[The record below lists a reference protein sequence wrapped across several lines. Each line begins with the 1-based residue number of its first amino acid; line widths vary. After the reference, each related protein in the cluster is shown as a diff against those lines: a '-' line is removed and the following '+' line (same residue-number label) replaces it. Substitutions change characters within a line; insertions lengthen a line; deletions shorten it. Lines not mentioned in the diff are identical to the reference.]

1 MIDLAKVKMAKSIRG
16 VSFSHLTL
24 DVMRL
29 IICYIGKKLVKINIP
44 DTILLGEKDKIWWN
58 FNLKDMKETIYT
70 FPFELD
76 DFQKEACE
84 HINHGKSVVVCAP
97 TGAGKTVIAQHAIH
111 KALEAGHRV
120 FYTTPLKALSNQ
132 KYGDFAT
139 KYGINNVGLLTGD
152 TSINRDAQVV
162 VMTTEVFRNMLYG
175 TNFGS
180 VTENMKNVKYVILD
194 EVHYMNDEQR
204 GTVWE
209 ESIIYCPTNIQI
221 VALSATVANADRL
234 TDWINTVHSRTE
246 LVNTDFRPV
255 PLRYYYFDSSQPN
268 TILPLLTPS
277 GQLNSKIRPE
287 KRQFYHRG
295 KLPQRS
301 VVKDVVRALHEKD
314 MLPAIYFTFSRK
326 KCDEQ
331 MEKCSSLCL
340 ITPDEQKQIKQIV
353 DEYLAEN
360 LYLYNN
366 KHIQYVLN
374 GFASHHAG
382 LLPGWKV
389 LIEKLF
395 QKGLIKVVFATET
408 LAAGINMPARSTVI
422 SSISKRTDSG
432 HRTLTPSEFLQ
443 MSGRAGRRGMDEIG
457 YVTVVGTSFQTPEEV
472 AELVLSNA
480 NPLESR
486 FSPRYSMVLNLLQRF
501 SLDEAKE
508 LILKS
513 FGYFS
518 ANSRLA
524 PLLHQQEEHQKII
537 DNLQEFICHH
547 KLTNQDL
554 FDYNKIREIYVEN
567 RRIFKT
573 IQKQERGKNR
583 ALSQDAIEFGR
594 KTKQMLEKMHSYPCD
609 NCKLF
614 KKHSKEIEILER
626 YTIKQKKLEKD
637 IEREKDIFWNNF
649 LAHRQVLMD
658 FGYLK
663 DDYPTEKGVMAS
675 QIRAENELFISE
687 IILSH
692 VLENLT
698 PGELASVVCAITTE
712 DLRADIYPQI
722 PISQAVRKTLNQMKN
737 IKRNLD
743 KSQKDNGIETPM
755 YINSYYSALIEMW
768 VNGAEWDTII
778 GQVEMG
784 EGDVVRIFKR
794 TVDLLRQFCVISNSP
809 EALVFTAREAIKGI
823 LREPIDVD

>member
-1 MIDLAKVKMAKSIRG
+1 MYK
-16 VSFSHLTL
+16 
-24 DVMRL
+24 
-29 IICYIGKKLVKINIP
+29 
-44 DTILLGEKDKIWWN
+44 
-58 FNLKDMKETIYT
+58 

-84 HINHGKSVVVCAP
+84 HINHNKSVVVCAP
-97 TGAGKTVIAQHAIH
+97 TGAGKTVIAEHAIH
-111 KALEAGHRV
+111 KALENGHRV

-132 KYGDFAT
+132 KYNDFSSQ
-139 KYGINNVGLLTGD
+139 YGINNVGLLTGD
-152 TSINRDAQVV
+152 TSINRDAQIV
-162 VMTTEVFRNMLYG
+162 VMTTEVFRNILYG
-175 TNFGS
+175 TNLGS
-180 VTENMKNVKYVILD
+180 VSDNLKNVKYVILD

-221 VALSATVANADRL
+221 VALSATVANAEQL
-234 TDWINTVHSRTE
+234 TDWINTVHSKTE
-246 LVNTDFRPV
+246 LINTDFRPV
-255 PLRYYYFDSSQPN
+255 PLRYYYFDSSQPT

-277 GQLNSKIRPE
+277 GQLNSKIKPE
-287 KRQFYHRG
+287 KRQFGR
-295 KLPQRS
+295 KRIPQRS
-301 VVKDVVRALHEKD
+301 VVKDVIRALHSKD

-331 MEKCSSLCL
+331 MEKCSSLML
-340 ITPDEQKQIKQIV
+340 VTPDEQRKIKEIV
-353 DEYLAEN
+353 EEYLEEN
-360 LYLYNN
+360 YYLAKN
-366 KHIQYVLN
+366 KHIEYILN
-374 GFASHHAG
+374 GVASHHAG

-432 HRTLTPSEFLQ
+432 HRILTPSEFLQ

-457 YVTVVGTSFQTPEEV
+457 YVTVIGTSFQSPEEV
-472 AELVLSNA
+472 ADLVLSEA
-480 NPLESR
+480 NPLESK
-486 FSPRYSMVLNLLQRF
+486 FSPSYSMVLNLLQRF

-518 ANSRLA
+518 STTRLA
-524 PLLHQQEEHQKII
+524 PLLKQQEENQKII
-537 DNLQEFICHH
+537 EELSGFICHY

-554 FDYNKIREIYVEN
+554 FEYNKIRQIYVEN

-573 IQKQERGKNR
+573 IQKQERYKKR
-583 ALSQDAIEFGR
+583 QLSPEAVAFGQ
-594 KTKQMLEKMHSYPCD
+594 KTKEMLKKLQSYPCD

-614 KKHSKEIEILER
+614 KKHMKEIDILQR
-626 YTIKQKKLEKD
+626 YENKQKKLVKQ
-637 IEREKDIFWNNF
+637 IEHEKDIFWNKF
-649 LAHRQVLMD
+649 LSHRAILKE

-663 DDYPTEKGVMAS
+663 EDYPTETGVTAS

-698 PGELASVVCAITTE
+698 PGGLAAVICAITTE
-712 DLRADIYPQI
+712 DLRAEIYPQI
-722 PISQAVRKTLNQMKN
+722 PISQEVRKTLNQIKN
-737 IKRNLD
+737 IKRRIE
-743 KSQKDNGIETPM
+743 KVQKDNDIETPM
-755 YINSYYSALIEMW
+755 YINSFYSALIEMW

-778 GQVEMG
+778 EQVEMG

-794 TVDLLRQFCVISNSP
+794 TIDVLRQFCIISNIP
-809 EALVFTAREAIKGI
+809 EALVFTAREAINGI
-823 LREPIDVD
+823 QREPIDLD

>member
-1 MIDLAKVKMAKSIRG
+1 M
-16 VSFSHLTL
+16 
-24 DVMRL
+24 
-29 IICYIGKKLVKINIP
+29 
-44 DTILLGEKDKIWWN
+44 
-58 FNLKDMKETIYT
+58 YT

-84 HINHGKSVVVCAP
+84 HINNGKSVVVCAP
-97 TGAGKTVIAQHAIH
+97 TGAGKTVIAEHAIH
-111 KALEAGHRV
+111 RALELGHRV

-132 KYGDFAT
+132 KYGDFST
-139 KYGINNVGLLTGD
+139 KYGINKVGLLTGD
-152 TSINRDAQVV
+152 TSINRDAQIV

-180 VTENMKNVKYVILD
+180 VTDNLKDVKYIVLD

-221 VALSATVANADRL
+221 VALSATVANAGQL

-268 TILPLLTPS
+268 TVLPLLTPS

-287 KRQFYHRG
+287 KRQFHQRG
-295 KLPQRS
+295 KTPQRS
-301 VVKDVVRALHEKD
+301 MVKDIIRVLHEKE

-331 MEKCSSLCL
+331 MEKCSSLVL
-340 ITPDEQKQIKQIV
+340 VTPDEQKQIRAIV

-360 LYLYNN
+360 PYLCNN
-366 KHIQYVLN
+366 KHLEYILN
-374 GFASHHAG
+374 GVASHHAG

-389 LIEKLF
+389 LVEKLF
-395 QKGLIKVVFATET
+395 QKGLIKAVFATET

-432 HRTLTPSEFLQ
+432 HRILTASEFLQ
-443 MSGRAGRRGMDEIG
+443 MSGRAGRRGMDEVG
-457 YVTVVGTSFQTPEEV
+457 YVTVVGTQFQSPEEV
-472 AELVLSNA
+472 AQLVLSDA

-486 FSPRYSMVLNLLQRF
+486 FSPTYSMVLNLLQRF
-501 SLDEAKE
+501 TLDEAKE

-518 ANSRLA
+518 YSTRLT
-524 PLLHQQEEHQKII
+524 PLLYQQEQNQKII
-537 DNLQEFICHH
+537 GEMEKFVCFKN
-547 KLTNQDL
+547 LTNQDL
-554 FDYNKIREIYVEN
+554 FEYNKTREIYVEN

-573 IQKQERGKNR
+573 IQKQERHKNR
-583 ALSQDAIEFGR
+583 PLSPEAIDFGN
-594 KTKQMLEKMHSYPCD
+594 KTKKLLNKMHAFPCD
-609 NCKLF
+609 TCKLF
-614 KKHSKEIEILER
+614 KKHSKEVEVLQRYQAKQAKLLKQIEN
-626 YTIKQKKLEKD
+626 
-637 IEREKDIFWNNF
+637 EKDIFWNIF
-649 LAHRQVLMD
+649 LAHRKVLTE
-658 FGYLK
+658 FLYLK
-663 DDYPTEKGVMAS
+663 DDYPTDKGIMAS
-675 QIRAENELFISE
+675 QIRSENELFISE

-698 PGELASVVCAITTE
+698 PGELASVICAITTE
-712 DLRADIYPQI
+712 DLRAEVYPQI
-722 PISQAVRKTLNQMKN
+722 PISQAVRKALNYIKN
-737 IKRNLD
+737 IKRNIE
-743 KSQKDNGIETPM
+743 KTQKENDIETPL

-768 VNGAEWDTII
+768 VNGAEWETISE
-778 GQVEMG
+778 QVEMG
-784 EGDVVRIFKR
+784 EGDIVRVFKR
-794 TVDLLRQFCVISNSP
+794 TVDVLRQFCTISNVP
-809 EALVFTAREAIKGI
+809 EALAFTAREAINGI

>member
-1 MIDLAKVKMAKSIRG
+1 MYS
-16 VSFSHLTL
+16 
-24 DVMRL
+24 
-29 IICYIGKKLVKINIP
+29 
-44 DTILLGEKDKIWWN
+44 
-58 FNLKDMKETIYT
+58 

-76 DFQKEACE
+76 EFQKEACE
-84 HINHGKSVVVCAP
+84 YIDNGKSVVVCAP

-111 KALEAGHRV
+111 RAIKAGHRV

-132 KYGDFAT
+132 KYGDFST

-152 TSINRDAQVV
+152 TSINRDAQIV

-221 VALSATVANADRL
+221 VALSATVANAEQL
-234 TDWINTVHSRTE
+234 TDWINTVHSHTE

-255 PLRYYYFDSSQPN
+255 PLRYYYFDSSQPH
-268 TILPLLTPS
+268 TVLPLLTPS

-287 KRQFYHRG
+287 KRQFHRHG

-301 VVKDVVRALHEKD
+301 VVKDVVRSLHEKD

-331 MEKCSSLCL
+331 MEKCASLVL
-340 ITPDEQKQIKQIV
+340 VTPDEQKQIKRIV

-360 LYLYNN
+360 IYLYNN
-366 KHIQYVLN
+366 KHIQYILN
-374 GFASHHAG
+374 GAASHHAG

-395 QKGLIKVVFATET
+395 QEGLIKVVFATET

-443 MSGRAGRRGMDEIG
+443 MSGRAGRRGMDKIG
-457 YVTVVGTSFQTPEEV
+457 YVTVIGTQFQSPEEV
-472 AELVLSNA
+472 AELVLSDA

-486 FSPRYSMVLNLLQRF
+486 FAPTYSMVLNLLQRF
-501 SLDEAKE
+501 SLAEAKE

-518 ANSRLA
+518 ANSRLT
-524 PLLHQQEEHQKII
+524 PLLRQQEENQKTIN
-537 DNLQEFICHH
+537 NLSGFVCHH

-554 FDYNKIREIYVEN
+554 LEYNKVREVYVEN

-573 IQKQERGKNR
+573 IQKQERSKNR
-583 ALSQDAIEFGR
+583 PLSSEALEFGK
-594 KTKQMLEKMHSYPCD
+594 KTKQMLEKMHSYACD
-609 NCKLF
+609 SCKLF
-614 KKHSKEIEILER
+614 KKHMKELEVLER
-626 YTIKQKKLEKD
+626 YTVKQKKLAKD

-649 LAHRQVLMD
+649 LAHRQVLID

-663 DDYPTEKGVMAS
+663 DDYPTDKGVMTS

-692 VLENLT
+692 VLENLN

-712 DLRADIYPQI
+712 DLRAEIYPQI
-722 PISQAVRKTLNQMKN
+722 PISQSTRKALNQIKN

-743 KSQKDNGIETPM
+743 KAQKDNDIETPM
-755 YINSYYSALIEMW
+755 YINSYYSAMIEMW
-768 VNGAEWDTII
+768 VNGAEWDSIADQI
-778 GQVEMG
+778 EMG
-784 EGDVVRIFKR
+784 EGDIVRVFKR
-794 TVDLLRQFCVISNSP
+794 TVDVLRQFCVISSVP
-809 EALVFTAREAIKGI
+809 EALCFTAREAINGI